1 MALSQLFWD
10 VLLLLNPKWPYLFI
24 YLFIYLKIVYFLSLN
39 IAFVFYLL
47 FTTFFEIG
55 VVSWKTNYT
64 SSLNSINNC
73 VLFHP

>member
-10 VLLLLNPKWPYLFI
+10 VLLLLNPKWP
-24 YLFIYLKIVYFLSLN
+24 LFIYLKIVYFLSLN
-39 IAFVFYLL
+39 IAFVFYLH

-73 VLFHP
+73 VPFHP